1 MNTVRQEAAMGS
13 VYKQRELNTR
23 PGGQK
28 NNGGAR
34 PGAGRPPFKPTKE
47 QRRMVSILAGLGR
60 PHKEIATLLI
70 NPRTGKPIDDVTLR
84 LRFPEELCQ
93 AKAKVSLI
101 LGTSL
106 LGKARAGDNG
116 ALGMLARNHW
126 GWDRPGPTMALSVP
140 NANGDVEDENGEA
153 KIIIELVKAPKR
165 DDSER

>member
-1 MNTVRQEAAMGS
+1 MNAVRQEAAMGS
-13 VYKQRELNTR
+13 VCRRGELNSR
-23 PGGQK
+23 PGGRK

-47 QRRMVSILAGLGR
+47 QRRIVSILAGMGR
-60 PHKEIATLLI
+60 PHKEIATLVV

-106 LGKARAGDNG
+106 LGKAKAGDNG

-126 GWDRPGPTMALSVP
+126 GWDRPGGTTMALSVP
-140 NANGDVEDENGEA
+140 NANGDLGDEN
-153 KIIIELVKAPKR
+153 KIIIEMVRAPKR
-165 DDSER
+165 ED

>member
-1 MNTVRQEAAMGS
+1 
-13 VYKQRELNTR
+13 
-23 PGGQK
+23 
-28 NNGGAR
+28 
-34 PGAGRPPFKPTKE
+34 
-47 QRRMVSILAGLGR
+47 MVSATILAGVGR
-60 PHKEIATLLI
+60 PHKEIATLVV

-126 GWDRPGPTMALSVP
+126 GWDRPGATTMALSVP
-140 NANGDVEDENGEA
+140 PANSDVLDENGEA
-153 KIIIELVKAPKR
+153 KIIIELVKAPKQE
-165 DDSER
+165 D